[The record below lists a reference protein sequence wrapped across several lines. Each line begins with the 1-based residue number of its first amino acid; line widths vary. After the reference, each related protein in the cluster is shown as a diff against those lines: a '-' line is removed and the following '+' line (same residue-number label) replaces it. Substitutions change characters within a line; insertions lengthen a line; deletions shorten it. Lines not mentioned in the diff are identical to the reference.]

1 MPEIKRIELER
12 ENDEGVHEV
21 SKGERLEPVEPAP
34 PEPAPHE
41 PAPHRSENDRKRKR
55 DEEDFER
62 ATTPFPG
69 G

>member
-1 MPEIKRIELER
+1 MPEIKRVELER

-34 PEPAPHE
+34 PDHLPAE
-41 PAPHRSENDRKRKR
+41 QSKGRREKDRGAQHDG
-55 DEEDFER
+55 DEFER